1 MPQTSTVTAYR
12 FLYLITLVGLVLLG
26 IYACRSASKDGL
38 FKKIDPKDSGIHFS
52 NRISENDT
60 MNILTFEYI
69 NNGGGWQWPIL
80 IMIVWWTCIY
90 RQSRF

>member
-1 MPQTSTVTAYR
+1 
-12 FLYLITLVGLVLLG
+12 LWKCI
-26 IYACRSASKDGL
+26 KDGL

-69 NNGGGWQWPIL
+69 NNGGGVAMADFNNDSL
-80 IMIVWWTCIY
+80 VTCILQAITFLTSY
-90 RQSRF
+90 TSTTPKRINTF